1 MKVKVFTET
10 AGTFDERDILKKF
23 YKGIKKHE
31 NTHSDNFVDNV
42 EVSFGIQERY
52 DPCDVA
58 VMLGSW
64 KDRDRPWHN
73 TRNSVVKNARVFIV
87 VETPFLD
94 RKTSEKNTQHRIG
107 VNGFL
112 SNDGIFTIKNYPADR
127 LNNMGLTWQGWKN
140 NKEGHVLLMLQL
152 PGDASLR
159 GIDMYDWARWA
170 LDKIKQHTDRKII
183 IRTHPHHN
191 PKELDV
197 LHKFISDITL
207 MEDPNIK
214 VRIGNSEATLQKDLK
229 DAYCS
234 VSYSSGSSIDSIL
247 AGVPTIALDP
257 ANFAYGV
264 SNNFIEEIENLR
276 YTEEAHITQWLSN
289 LAYSQWSVE
298 EMENGT
304 VWRHV
309 KPIIDAQLVQAVARG
324 KKK

>member
-31 NTHSDNFVDNV
+31 NKHSDNFVDNV

-52 DPCDVA
+52 DHCDVA

-73 TRNSVVKNARVFIV
+73 TRNSVVKSARVFIV
-87 VETPFLD
+87 VETPLLN

-112 SNDGIFTIKNYPADR
+112 CNDGTFTLRNHPADR
-127 LNNMGLTWQGWKN
+127 LSSLDLNWKGWNN
-140 NKEGHVLLMLQL
+140 NKEGHVVLLLQL

-159 GIDMYDWARWA
+159 GIDMYDWAKWA
-170 LDKIKQHTDRKII
+170 LQKIKENCDRKII
-183 IRTHPHHN
+183 VRTHPHHN

-197 LHKFISDITL
+197 LHKFISEIAL
-207 MEDPNIK
+207 EEDARVK
-214 VRIGNSEATLQKDLK
+214 VRIGNQEATLEKDLK
-229 DAYCS
+229 DAYCT
-234 VSYSSGSSIDSIL
+234 VSYSSGSSIDSII
-247 AGVPTIALDP
+247 AGIPTVALDP
-257 ANFAYGV
+257 ANFAYGI
-264 SNNFIEEIENLR
+264 STNFLEEIESLR
-276 YTEEAHITQWLSN
+276 YAEEADVTQWLSN

-304 VWRHV
+304 VWKHL
-309 KPIIDAQLVQAVARG
+309 KPLIDSQLVQAVARG
-324 KKK
+324 KKR